1 MVLIAIMIIGL
12 LLLLF
17 LYSAL
22 VVSSR
27 CSREEEKHEH
37 IDN

>member
-1 MVLIAIMIIGL
+1 MALIVLVIG
-12 LLLLF
+12 LLLF

>member
-1 MVLIAIMIIGL
+1 MALIVLIIG
-12 LLLLF
+12 LLLF
-17 LYSAL
+17 LYSSL

>member
-1 MVLIAIMIIGL
+1 MALIVLIIG
-12 LLLLF
+12 LLLF

-27 CSREEEKHEH
+27 CSGEEEKHEH